1 MEVLKLNMDW
11 SFQKTINSIY
21 ISKIKKE
28 NKL

>member
-11 SFQKTINSIY
+11 SSQKTVNYTY
-21 ISKIKKE
+21 ISKVKKE